1 MLMIVMMKKLY
12 FTKFHGNTFQLDE
25 LGDDDYYDHD
35 DDSDDEGF
43 DVRVLW

>member
-1 MLMIVMMKKLY
+1 MIMMMKKLY

-25 LGDDDYYDHD
+25 LGDDDHDHD